1 MTSFLFGMA
10 ACAVLF
16 QRLDVALVWSM
27 AATLWGLLRELARMS
42 KARAGK

>member
-16 QRLDVALVWSM
+16 QRLDVALAWGV
-27 AATLWGLLRELARMS
+27 AAALWALLSEMRRNGYG
-42 KARAGK
+42 RAGR

>member
-27 AATLWGLLRELARMS
+27 AAALWGLLRELARMS
-42 KARAGK
+42 KARAGR